1 MLTKKRIADWKG
13 FLNADRFSKQ
23 NFSDITTAFDP
34 FFYLSHLD
42 DPEMQWL
49 NAKAYAQKFT
59 ANKSEL
65 IQYSEQPI
73 STSSKAKRKKK
84 LKIGYFSSDFYNH
97 PTTHLIKGSSISMT
111 LPTLTFIYLIQHPI

>member
-13 FLNADRFSKQ
+13 FLNADDLASKISQ
-23 NFSDITTAFDP
+23 TLPLHSIL
-34 FFYLSHLD
+34 FYLSHLD

-59 ANKSEL
+59 ANKSDL

-84 LKIGYFSSDFYNH
+84 LKMAIFQVILQSSYNPPH
-97 PTTHLIKGSSISMT
+97 KRVSISMT